1 MKKISFFLACAA
13 LLSFASCSEDT
24 EPRLDKDPSTLSFS
38 LNQPEL
44 QNQYIVL
51 TEDGTVDLPCASQ
64 PDYGF
69 SVVTNYA
76 VQVSLSDKF
85 ERNVTAEGA
94 GAFVPEAGDFVQ
106 LRNPGTQA
114 LIKVNGLDLTR
125 AICKLLAYTDETTG
139 EKMGMTM
146 DTPFLAQAMEET
158 YGSAD
163 AYIPVYFRVV
173 AYVPQL
179 EESTKVMSS
188 NIVSYK
194 HIKPFFSLAVP
205 NSIFMT
211 SVWNITGSSDWVVPK
226 PDNIPAEDAPGYPQ
240 VEGMLWPL
248 SELSSEIDSKIY
260 RASFWLYDQDGD
272 ETFRFYQIPPA
283 EGWGATGSIG
293 GDLAD
298 FGAKDLSIVDG
309 TAVGSVVMDGQ
320 GNWNLMLGESGAI
333 AEGWYDFVVDL
344 NLATITVKKVDTPT
358 YETTFVPAQ

>member
-13 LLSFASCSEDT
+13 LLSFASCSDDT
-24 EPRLDKDPSTLSFS
+24 EPRLDKDPMTLSFS

-51 TEDGTVDLPCASQ
+51 TEGETVDLPCASQ

-85 ERNVTAEGA
+85 ERNVTTEGA
-94 GAFVPEAGDFVQ
+94 GAFVPVAGDFVQ
-106 LRNPGTQA
+106 LRNPDTQS
-114 LIKVNGLDLTR
+114 LIKVNDLDLTR
-125 AICKLLAYTDETTG
+125 AICKLLAYTDATTG

-146 DTPFLAQAMEET
+146 DTPFLAQALEET

-163 AYIPVYFRVV
+163 AFIPVYFRVV

-179 EESTKVMSS
+179 PETTTVTSS

-205 NSIFMT
+205 NFIYMT
-211 SVWNITGSSDWVVPK
+211 GDFNGFPAPS
-226 PDNIPAEDAPGYPQ
+226 PDNICTDKDAGYPQ
-240 VEGMLWPL
+240 TAGKLWAL

-260 RASFWLYDQDGD
+260 RASFWLTNQNENDA
-272 ETFRFYQIPPA
+272 FRFYQIPPA
-283 EGWGATGSIG
+283 TGWGATGSIG
-293 GDLAD
+293 SDLPD
-298 FGAKDLSIVDG
+298 FSSKNLPMVDG
-309 TAVGSVVMDGQ
+309 VAIGSLVMDGQ
-320 GNWNLMLGESGAI
+320 GNFNLHVGDNGAI
-333 AEGWYDFVVDL
+333 ETGWYDFVVDV
-344 NLATITVKKVDTPT
+344 NLATITVTKVNEPT

>member
-13 LLSFASCSEDT
+13 LLSFASCSDDT

-51 TEDGTVDLPCASQ
+51 TEDETVDLPCASQ

-94 GAFVPEAGDFVQ
+94 GAFVPQAADFVQ
-106 LRNPGTQA
+106 LRNPGTQS

-125 AICKLLAYTDETTG
+125 AICKLLAYTDAETG
-139 EKMGMTM
+139 EKMGLTM
-146 DTPFLAQAMEET
+146 DTPFLDQAMEET

-179 EESTKVMSS
+179 EAQTTVISS

-205 NSIFMT
+205 NYIYMT
-211 SVWNITGSSDWVVPK
+211 GDFNGFIEPK
-226 PDNIPAEDAPGYPQ
+226 PANICTDKDLDFPQ
-240 VEGMLWPL
+240 TAGKLWAL
-248 SELSSEIDSKIY
+248 GELSSEIDSKVY
-260 RASFWLYDQDGD
+260 RASFWLTNQNENDA
-272 ETFRFYQIPPA
+272 FRFYQIPPA
-283 EGWGATGSIG
+283 TGWGATGSIG
-293 GDLAD
+293 GDMAD
-298 FGAKDLSIVDG
+298 FSAKNLPLVDG
-309 TAVGSVVMDGQ
+309 VGIGSLVMDGQ
-320 GNWNLMLGESGAI
+320 GNFNLHDGEKGAI
-333 AEGWYDFVVDL
+333 KTGWYDFVVDV
-344 NLATITVKKVDTPT
+344 NLATITVTKVDAPT